1 MKLPINSII
10 SKDKII
16 RYLLLPRQE
25 DDKSKYLYN
34 AGYSLAQW
42 EQLEKDIRK
51 AIKENEAIQKEQNP
65 YGFVYEVKAKWK
77 GPNGKEISV
86 ILIWIRLLKT
96 GEIKFVTLY
105 PMEEKK

>member
-1 MKLPINSII
+1 MKLQSNSII

-16 RYLLLPRQE
+16 RYLLLPREE

-34 AGYSLAQW
+34 AGYSLSQW

-51 AIKENEAIQKEQNP
+51 AIDRNDAILKEQNA

-77 GPNGKEISV
+77 GPNGKKLSV
-86 ILIWIRLLKT
+86 VLIWLKLFKT
-96 GEIKFVTLY
+96 GETKFITLY
-105 PMEEKK
+105 PVKEKK

>member
-1 MKLPINSII
+1 MKLPSNSII

-34 AGYSLAQW
+34 AGYSLSLW

-51 AIKENEAIQKEQNP
+51 AIERNEAI
-65 YGFVYEVKAKWK
+65 
-77 GPNGKEISV
+77 
-86 ILIWIRLLKT
+86 LKT
-96 GEIKFVTLY
+96 KCLWFCL
-105 PMEEKK
+105 

>member
-1 MKLPINSII
+1 MKLPINNII

-16 RYLLLPRQE
+16 RYMLLPRQE

-34 AGYSLAQW
+34 ASVFSGSG

-51 AIKENEAIQKEQNP
+51 AIEKNEAIQKEQNL

-77 GPNGKEISV
+77 GPNGKKLSV
-86 ILIWIRLLKT
+86 ILIWIKLLKT

-105 PMEEKK
+105 PVKEKK